1 MQLFHFDYQILLNID
16 PKDLKSY
23 LGRKSGLNAAKF
35 ASIGGKGTQRQLLCL
50 CNYQREE
57 RGTLISV
64 ASNSWGL
71 CDYFASVTRNSH
83 LHAIK
88 IIDFSKIPHSRR

>member
-1 MQLFHFDYQILLNID
+1 MD

-23 LGRKSGLNAAKF
+23 LGMDNGFNAAKF
-35 ASIGGKGTQRQLLCL
+35 ASIGGKGIQRQLLCL
-50 CNYQREE
+50 CNYLRGEH
-57 RGTLISV
+57 GTLISV

-71 CDYFASVTRNSH
+71 CDYFTSVTRNSH

-88 IIDFSKIPHSRR
+88 IIDFSKIPHTRR

>member
-1 MQLFHFDYQILLNID
+1 MD

-23 LGRKSGLNAAKF
+23 LGGNNSFKAAKF

-50 CNYQREE
+50 CIYQRGEH
-57 RGTLISV
+57 GTLISV
-64 ASNSWGL
+64 ASNSWGS

-83 LHAIK
+83 VPATQ